1 MIRDLFPNIKLPVYA
16 KVDNKDLVEAI
27 YSTKM
32 VKDKRLRIE
41 LASIKEII
49 GDGLV
54 EAVSWIESENQLAD
68 CMTKQGASGERLL
81 SILQSGSVDDA
92 FSL

>member
-1 MIRDLFPNIKLPVYA
+1 MIHDLIPSIKLPIYA
-16 KVDNKDLVEAI
+16 KTDNKDLVESI

-41 LASIKEII
+41 LASIKEVIGNNLIEAII
-49 GDGLV
+49 
-54 EAVSWIESENQLAD
+54 WIESGLQLAD

-81 SILQSGSVDDA
+81 SILRSGSLDVA